1 MGRRR
6 KANII
11 IKGRGI
17 KPLFINIERRSFS
30 EQPQM
35 PVNKDYRVANK
46 HCSKALI
53 YKSELAF
60 LGRCILDSPNIETG
74 GQLFGYWTASGTPVV
89 AYALGP
95 GPKANHQV
103 AFFNQDVEYLERV
116 GKALVSRFGLMHI
129 GEWHSHH
136 QLGLD
141 CPSGH
146 DANTMQHSIDR
157 LHLSRF
163 LLCIGNCRASQFSIK
178 PYVFFEGQTEYS
190 SAEWEI
196 KDDHSPFRDQI
207 DAYLRN
213 MQTAYIPTR
222 NHSWF
227 DEKSNQIQ
235 LKYMIDYMGALPGAI
250 ESKARLNAGT
260 VELVTLFSDREE
272 TVSFPDDFPNRT
284 ISIKICYVNGMI
296 KETKGGF
303 ANNDIPPGDLFD
315 IFRQQYNS
323 FTL

>member
-1 MGRRR
+1 MGRKR

-11 IKGRGI
+11 IKGRGF
-17 KPLFINIERRSFS
+17 KPQFINIESRFVS
-30 EQPQM
+30 ENPHL
-35 PVNKDYRVANK
+35 PVNKEFRVANQQ
-46 HCSKALI
+46 CSKALI

-95 GPKANHQV
+95 GPRANHQV
-103 AFFNQDVEYLERV
+103 PFFNQDVEYLESV
-116 GKALVSRFGLMHI
+116 GKALISRFGLMHI

-163 LLCIGNCRASQFSIK
+163 LLCIGNCRGSQFSIK
-178 PYVFFEGQTEYS
+178 PYVFFENQTEYS

-207 DAYLRN
+207 DAYLSD
-213 MQTAYIPTR
+213 MHTAYIPKR
-222 NHSWF
+222 NLSWF
-227 DEKSNQIQ
+227 DDKSNRIQ
-235 LKYMIDYMGALPGAI
+235 LKNMIDYMRALPGAV
-250 ESKARLNAGT
+250 ESKAQLNGGT
-260 VELVTLFSDREE
+260 VELVTAFPDREE
-272 TVSFPDDFPNRT
+272 TISFPNNFPNSPIT
-284 ISIKICYVNGMI
+284 IRINYVNGMV

-303 ANNDIPPGDLFD
+303 GFEDITPGSLFD
-315 IFRQQYNS
+315 IFRQQYNT
-323 FTL
+323 FRL